1 MYRASLFVVTFAC
14 SLMVTPDI
22 ATAQIS
28 FGVTRQN
35 GVVTG
40 GGFSV
45 NGVVLPGATG
55 VRLGINAGTSQLIGV
70 QQFSFQSSAANR
82 PIGRQGTI
90 QTRRPTA
97 GQFIKSA
104 RRFDVDKDEKFSRKE
119 LKNIGNAVIA
129 ELNRRKGVAGSQAS
143 IQHGVPAATPTAE
156 EMVGSFVKRCLT
168 FDKDNDEAL
177 NAAETKR
184 MAAAFIRSL
193 D

>member
-1 MYRASLFVVTFAC
+1 MYRVSLLVVTFAS
-14 SLMVTPDI
+14 SLMVTANS

-70 QQFSFQSSAANR
+70 QQFSFQSSAGNR
-82 PIGRQGTI
+82 PIGRQGSS
-90 QTRRPTA
+90 QPRRPTA
-97 GQFIKSA
+97 GQFIKAA
-104 RRFDVDKDEKFSRKE
+104 RRFDVDKDDRFSKKE
-119 LKNIGNAVIA
+119 LRNIGSAVIA
-129 ELNRRKGVAGSQAS
+129 ELNKRKGAPGQQAS
-143 IQHGVPAATPTAE
+143 IQHGVSTAMPTAE

-168 FDKDNDEAL
+168 FDKDDDEAL

-193 D
+193 G